1 MLFAEVERNRER
13 GRKLLLDRDS
23 PCILPLAEEL
33 EQAPRRA
40 LTLWALEG
48 AERIARAEGDGRLF
62 SCVAA
67 ARAWAEGAILMP
79 AARRAILA
87 VHAAARTNAPSGIGS
102 ANTAAASQIG
112 KVRIYPLFPG
122 RRSSKTIK
130 TYKQDKKGNPSG
142 FPFLCKE
149 GNFILRCVGKIPFN
163 RLTFLF
169 CTAIL

>member
-1 MLFAEVERNRER
+1 MLFAEVERTRKR

-87 VHAAARTNAPSGIGS
+87 VHAAAREEDARREALFHAVGQACSTVHTPRHALGLPLYELTALARRGGAYECALRDRISEYRGRLADWKS
-102 ANTAAASQIG
+102 ADLSAFSWAA
-112 KVRIYPLFPG
+112 
-122 RRSSKTIK
+122 
-130 TYKQDKKGNPSG
+130 
-142 FPFLCKE
+142 FLKDD
-149 GNFILRCVGKIPFN
+149 
-163 RLTFLF
+163 
-169 CTAIL
+169 

>member
-1 MLFAEVERNRER
+1 MLFAEVERNRKR

-33 EQAPRRA
+33 EQGPRRA

-79 AARRAILA
+79 AARR
-87 VHAAARTNAPSGIGS
+87 VNG
-102 ANTAAASQIG
+102 
-112 KVRIYPLFPG
+112 
-122 RRSSKTIK
+122 
-130 TYKQDKKGNPSG
+130 
-142 FPFLCKE
+142 
-149 GNFILRCVGKIPFN
+149 
-163 RLTFLF
+163 
-169 CTAIL
+169 

>member
-67 ARAWAEGAILMP
+67 ARA
-79 AARRAILA
+79 
-87 VHAAARTNAPSGIGS
+87 
-102 ANTAAASQIG
+102 
-112 KVRIYPLFPG
+112 
-122 RRSSKTIK
+122 
-130 TYKQDKKGNPSG
+130 
-142 FPFLCKE
+142 
-149 GNFILRCVGKIPFN
+149 
-163 RLTFLF
+163 
-169 CTAIL
+169 

>member
-1 MLFAEVERNRER
+1 MLFAEVERNRKR

-48 AERIARAEGDGRLF
+48 AERIAGAEGRLF

-87 VHAAARTNAPSGIGS
+87 VHAAAREEDARREALFHAVGQACSTVHTPRHALGLPLYELTALARRGGAYECALRDRISEYRGRLADWKS
-102 ANTAAASQIG
+102 ADLSAFSWAA
-112 KVRIYPLFPG
+112 
-122 RRSSKTIK
+122 
-130 TYKQDKKGNPSG
+130 
-142 FPFLCKE
+142 FLKDD
-149 GNFILRCVGKIPFN
+149 
-163 RLTFLF
+163 
-169 CTAIL
+169 

>member
-1 MLFAEVERNRER
+1 MLFAEVERNRKR

-87 VHAAARTNAPSGIGS
+87 VHAVGQACSTVHTPRHALGLPLYELTALARRGGAYECALRDRISEYRGRLADWKSADLSAFSWAA
-102 ANTAAASQIG
+102 
-112 KVRIYPLFPG
+112 
-122 RRSSKTIK
+122 
-130 TYKQDKKGNPSG
+130 
-142 FPFLCKE
+142 FLKDD
-149 GNFILRCVGKIPFN
+149 
-163 RLTFLF
+163 
-169 CTAIL
+169 

>member
-1 MLFAEVERNRER
+1 MLFAEVERNRKR

-33 EQAPRRA
+33 EQGPRRA

-87 VHAAARTNAPSGIGS
+87 VHAAARGEDAGGKRSFMRSGRRVPPCIRRATRSVCRSMSSPLWHAGAARTSAPSGIGS

-122 RRSSKTIK
+122 GVPQRR
-130 TYKQDKKGNPSG
+130 
-142 FPFLCKE
+142 
-149 GNFILRCVGKIPFN
+149 
-163 RLTFLF
+163 
-169 CTAIL
+169 